1 MKSSKALAWMM
12 AAVAAVAITGC
23 EWSTHDEDVQSYNDT
38 GWQWVNFSGSYQKYS
53 TDPVYHNVYQDKD
66 IPDESQLSADLV
78 VATATGPAI
87 RVLTVHQKGQR
98 LTITDNV
105 GGTYK
110 GTISDMRSAMG
121 KMNYND
127 MNRVGDTNAIRLA
140 NGDVVVATFSASGR
154 SGAGLQVTLTGT
166 FQGEVMNDGQAFAKR
181 TISGTWIETGGR
193 GATIYGAAEPI
204 VRYGY
209 DDFSGSPL
217 DTTTTRTNA
226 TPSWSADTSESSEGS
241 ESEDTNSTP
250 SGSGDSSESG
260 EGDGS
265 EGRTLSVSSQS
276 TRLTP
281 QAPTQVFTAKGGT
294 TYTWYFEENNGC
306 ATVEFDSESSSRA
319 TVTRVAA
326 GNDVLVLEDLDNGAK
341 LMISIT
347 CT

>member
-1 MKSSKALAWMM
+1 MPAATVSETKEKSVKSLKALAWMM

-110 GTISDMRSAMG
+110 GTISDLRSAMG

-127 MNRVGDTNAIRLA
+127 MNQVGATNAIKLA

-181 TISGTWIETGGR
+181 TISGTWIEAGGR

-226 TPSWSADTSESSEGS
+226 TPSWSASTEEGGG
-241 ESEDTNSTP
+241 
-250 SGSGDSSESG
+250 GSG
-260 EGDGS
+260 
-265 EGRTLSVSSQS
+265 TLSVTPKQATLTSSAQ
-276 TRLTP
+276 
-281 QAPTQVFTAKGGT
+281 TQTFTASGSTGPF
-294 TYTWYFEENNGC
+294 TWYFNENSGC
-306 ATVEFDSESSSRA
+306 ASVEFSKTLTQYA
-319 TVTRVAA
+319 TVTRQTS
-326 GNDVLVLEDLDNGAK
+326 GSDVLVLEDLSSGDK
-341 LMISIT
+341 QMIKIT
-347 CT
+347 CSE

>member
-1 MKSSKALAWMM
+1 MKRIYAMVAM

-23 EWSTHDEDVQSYNDT
+23 EWSTHDEDVQSSNDT

-110 GTISDMRSAMG
+110 GTVSDMRSAMG

-226 TPSWSADTSESSEGS
+226 TPSWSADTS
-241 ESEDTNSTP
+241 
-250 SGSGDSSESG
+250 SG
-260 EGDGS
+260 EGGGS
-265 EGRTLSVSSQS
+265 GSSTLSVSPQ
-276 TRLTP
+276 TARLTP
-281 QAPTQVFTAKGGT
+281 EASTVKFTAKGGD
-294 TYTWYFEENNGC
+294 TYTWYFRENSGC
-306 ATVEFDSESSSRA
+306 ATVEFSTLRTDLA
-319 TVTRVAA
+319 TVTRV
-326 GNDVLVLEDLDNGAK
+326 GVGSDVLVLEELGTGEK
-341 LMISIT
+341 VMIRIT
-347 CT
+347 CTE